1 MKKTRLNNAHKKL
14 KGRMIEFAGFEMP
27 IWYSSMIKEHMAVR
41 TAVGLFDVSHM
52 GEILIEGKEAEKM
65 LNYLTANNVS
75 KLKPGRIHYNALLTP
90 KGTFVDDL
98 LVYKLE
104 EDRFLLVV
112 NAANTDKDFQWILD
126 KGKNFD
132 ADKKNLSDEYS
143 QIAIQG
149 PESQDVLQKIVDIEL
164 SDIKYY
170 RFKNGKIMDVP
181 AIISRTGYTGEDGF
195 ELYFKGD
202 EQTAEKIWF
211 KLLELGKDKGIL
223 PCGLASRDSL
233 RLEAGMP
240 LYGNDIGETTTVLE
254 AKLDW
259 ILKFDKGDFIAY
271 EALDVQRKRGV
282 DKILTG
288 FEMIEDGIPR
298 PHLDVFKTPE
308 DNESVSFVTSGG
320 YMPYIKKNIGI
331 TYLPPEMSNI
341 GGEIY
346 IGIHGGKKKAKIVPT
361 PFYSRKKK

>member
-1 MKKTRLNNAHKKL
+1 MNKTKLNNAHKKL

-27 IWYSSMIKEHMAVR
+27 IWYSSMIKEHKAVR
-41 TAVGLFDVSHM
+41 TAAGLFDVSHM
-52 GEILIEGKEAEKM
+52 GEIFIEGPEAEKM

-75 KLKPGRIHYNALLTP
+75 KLKIGRIHYNALLTS

-98 LVYKLE
+98 LIYKLE
-104 EDRFLLVV
+104 DNKFLLVV
-112 NAANTDKDFQWILD
+112 NAANTDKDFQWILE
-126 KGKNFD
+126 KGKNFN
-132 ADKKNLSDEYS
+132 ADKTNLSEQYS

-149 PESQDVLQKIVDIEL
+149 PEAQEILQKIVDIDL
-164 SDIKYY
+164 SEIKYY
-170 RFKNGKIMDVP
+170 RFKHGKVMNVS

-195 ELYFKGD
+195 ELYFKGG
-202 EQTAEKIWF
+202 EKEAEEIWF
-211 KLLELGKDKGIL
+211 KLLDIGKDKGIL

-259 ILKFDKGDFIAY
+259 ILKFDKGDFIAR
-271 EALDVQRKRGV
+271 EALDLQRKRGV
-282 DKILTG
+282 DKILVG
-288 FEMIEDGIPR
+288 FEMVEDGIPR

-308 DNESVSFVTSGG
+308 DEEPISFVTSGG
-320 YMPYIKKNIGI
+320 YMPYIKKNIGLA
-331 TYLPPEMSNI
+331 YLPPKIDKIDE
-341 GGEIY
+341 EIY
-346 IGIHGGKKKAKIVPT
+346 IGIHGGKKKAKVVPT